1 VKALAAELASVTIVG
16 PSLTLGDA
24 YATAALAMGA
34 AAPAWLGSLDGY
46 ESYVVDAGSHAWW
59 SPGFDEYRAA

>member
-1 VKALAAELASVTIVG
+1 
-16 PSLTLGDA
+16 
-24 YATAALAMGA
+24 MGA

-59 SPGFDEYRAA
+59 SAGFDAYRAA